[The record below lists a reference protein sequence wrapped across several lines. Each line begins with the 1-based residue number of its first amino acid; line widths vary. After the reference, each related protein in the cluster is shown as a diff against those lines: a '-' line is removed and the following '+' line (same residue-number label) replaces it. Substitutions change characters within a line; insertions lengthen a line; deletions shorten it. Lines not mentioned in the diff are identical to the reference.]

1 MTRPTRTSTERLST
15 AMDLLA
21 QLVGALEL
29 REASD
34 PDNPAWAAEWE
45 IQRLEHDIVVCLRD
59 EPWPYDV
66 DASALAP
73 RHADRG
79 VRSVPRIRA
88 VGMVHG

>member
-1 MTRPTRTSTERLST
+1 MDTARVST

-34 PDNPAWAAEWE
+34 PDAPAWAAERE

-59 EPWPYDV
+59 EAWHYDA
-66 DASALAP
+66 DASGREPRGAATIEPVSRTPRAP
-73 RHADRG
+73 M
-79 VRSVPRIRA
+79 PTRA
-88 VGMVHG
+88 IS